1 MQVHVVCFY
10 FKMAFNSDVQFM
22 AVNAFWAVV
31 HWVIWDG
38 KVSTS
43 QDILSSLASPGGK
56 SISVIVFVSVF
67 DIVLVIVFVIVP

>member
-1 MQVHVVCFY
+1 
-10 FKMAFNSDVQFM
+10 M

-43 QDILSSLASPGGK
+43 QDILSSLLSPGGK
-56 SISVIVFVSVF
+56 ISVFVFV
-67 DIVLVIVFVIVP
+67 IVVVIAFVIVFVIVNVFVPKP